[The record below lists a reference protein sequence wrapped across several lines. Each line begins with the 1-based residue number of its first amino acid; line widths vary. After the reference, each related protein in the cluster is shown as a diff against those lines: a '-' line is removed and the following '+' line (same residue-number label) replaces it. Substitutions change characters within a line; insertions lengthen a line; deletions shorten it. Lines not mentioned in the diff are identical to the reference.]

1 MYHQEYKSLEE
12 DLEKNKRKSSKVD
25 IWTSLILLILII
37 FLFVLL
43 FLSSNPSI
51 VSNYLL
57 SSYSFFMI
65 WALYINQGI
74 RTYFLQKETR
84 ILRKMI
90 YTRKMMNLDDLDKEL
105 DIAIKE
111 FRREDL

>member
-1 MYHQEYKSLEE
+1 MYYEEYKSLEE
-12 DLEKNKRKSSKVD
+12 DLEKNKTKSSKVD
-25 IWTSLILLILII
+25 IWTSLILLIII

-65 WALYINQGI
+65 WALYVNQGI
-74 RTYFLQKETR
+74 RTYFLEKENK
-84 ILRKMI
+84 ILQRMI
-90 YTRKMMNLDDLDKEL
+90 YTRKMIELDNLDEQML
-105 DIAIKE
+105 KE
-111 FRREDL
+111 FRKEDL

>member
-25 IWTSLILLILII
+25 IWASLILLILII

-65 WALYINQGI
+65 WALYVNQGI
-74 RTYFLQKETR
+74 RTYFLQKQNK
-84 ILRKMI
+84 ILQRMI
-90 YTRKMMNLDDLDKEL
+90 YTRKMIELDNLDEQML
-105 DIAIKE
+105 KE
-111 FRREDL
+111 FRKEDL

>member
-1 MYHQEYKSLEE
+1 MYYEEYKSLEE
-12 DLEKNKRKSSKVD
+12 DLEKNKTKSSKVD

-65 WALYINQGI
+65 WALYVNQGI
-74 RTYFLQKETR
+74 RTYFLQKENK
-84 ILRKMI
+84 ILQRMI
-90 YTRKMMNLDDLDKEL
+90 YTRKMIELDNLDEKML
-105 DIAIKE
+105 KE
-111 FRREDL
+111 FRKEDL